1 MELKRRNGQS
11 LPVRMLH
18 RVAFGQDG
26 LPGASRTLV
35 FNRAPGEE
43 PAEDLRAAEVR
54 FARVFLAAPMA
65 MAIVDRTGR
74 IKRSNTAFAKLM
86 PEALRAA
93 DSAQRSIR
101 GGILDTDHPAL
112 DSAITAAARSKTDI
126 PPVDVQLSGNRSR
139 ALLFSASD
147 EADGPGATIYA
158 LDTTE
163 LRTLKENFA
172 QSQKM
177 QAIGQLA
184 GASRMISTMC

>member
-1 MELKRRNGQS
+1 M
-11 LPVRMLH
+11 
-18 RVAFGQDG
+18 
-26 LPGASRTLV
+26 V

-65 MAIVDRTGR
+65 MAIVDRNGR

-93 DSAQRSIR
+93 DSTQRSIR
-101 GGILDTDHPAL
+101 GGISDADHPAL
-112 DSAITAAARSKTDI
+112 DAAIAAAAGSKTDI
-126 PPVDVQLSGNRSR
+126 APVDVQLSGDRSAR
-139 ALLFSASD
+139 LLFSASD

-184 GASRMISTMC
+184 GGVAHDFNMS